1 MKLDDLKLEHLK
13 AIARTHKLKGFST
26 MSRLP
31 LVKHIKKHVGSRIK
45 VVDGVPTIA
54 PKAKGGSVIATAKKA
69 EPEGAGP
76 DVSDRLRTLV
86 QKLRGGAL
94 VSEGKETVTNVEG
107 GKIYMPVKGGDV
119 DGEDCPPECRQPPA
133 CSKKQKAARRA
144 MSDPVL
150 SLNATK
156 AYQNCVEEEREK
168 MNCPPCKKKELS
180 KLQKTGLAITDVLT
194 KITDKGVAAAF
205 VLGKPA
211 FLASCAAVGGP
222 MGSSGCNALYNKM
235 IKDPGYEKGM
245 MDKANFSATELKLLD
260 KIGEVRDEKIAGGK
274 GGRGKSND
282 NSGDPIDWDD
292 IKWGSFTEQLKR
304 YNATHDDK
312 FEGDKALCKF
322 AEMIMKNKSSYT
334 TKTQR
339 RASFYLNV
347 LAKKKC
353 S

>member
-1 MKLDDLKLEHLK
+1 MKLDEVKLEHLK
-13 AIARTHKLKGFST
+13 AIARTHKLKGFSG

-31 LVKHIKKHVGSRIK
+31 LIKHIKKHVGSRIK
-45 VVDGVPTIA
+45 IVDGVPTIA
-54 PKAKGGSVIATAKKA
+54 QKAKGGSVIATAQKA

-86 QKLRGGAL
+86 QKLRGGSM
-94 VSEGKETVTNVEG
+94 VSEGKESVTNVEG

-119 DGEDCPPECRQPPA
+119 DGDDCPPECRQPAA
-133 CSKKQKAARRA
+133 CSKKQNAARRA

-156 AYQNCVEEEREK
+156 AYHNCVEEEREK

-211 FLASCAAVGGP
+211 FLAACAAVGGP
-222 MGSSGCNALYNKM
+222 MGSSACSALYNKM

-245 MDKANFSATELKLLD
+245 MDKANFSATELKLLE
-260 KIGEVRDEKIAGGK
+260 KIGEVRDDKIAGMG
-274 GGRGKSND
+274 SE
-282 NSGDPIDWDD
+282 DPIDWDD

-304 YNATHDDK
+304 YNATHEDK
-312 FEGDKALCKF
+312 FEGEKALCKF
-322 AEMIMKNKSSYT
+322 AEMIMKNKSKYS

-353 S
+353 A